1 MDTVLDRLDN
11 AIKEYLTSIDS
22 DALDYIDHRRLSE
35 ILTITTN
42 LEHAGNVIEKSLMA
56 QAAKRIRRGVSF
68 SEPIRAEIRQM
79 VERLVSNARA
89 AAAVCMTED
98 PRAARRLLSEKE
110 VFRELEL
117 RATDEHFGPART
129 GRAGSIEVSKLRLD
143 IVLHLK
149 RVNAHLAAAAYPI
162 LEGRGELLP
171 SRLKQD

>member
-68 SEPIRAEIRQM
+68 SAIPSSAWRRSISAQISE
-79 VERLVSNARA
+79 
-89 AAAVCMTED
+89 AV
-98 PRAARRLLSEKE
+98 
-110 VFRELEL
+110 
-117 RATDEHFGPART
+117 
-129 GRAGSIEVSKLRLD
+129 
-143 IVLHLK
+143 
-149 RVNAHLAAAAYPI
+149 
-162 LEGRGELLP
+162 LP
-171 SRLKQD
+171 SSLHSTTRL